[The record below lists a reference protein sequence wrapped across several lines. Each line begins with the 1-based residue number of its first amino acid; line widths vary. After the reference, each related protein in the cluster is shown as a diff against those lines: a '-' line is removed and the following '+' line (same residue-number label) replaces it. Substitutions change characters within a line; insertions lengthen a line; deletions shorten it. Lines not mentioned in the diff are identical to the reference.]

1 MPEAGHESVEEDRR
15 GSVSEGLAS
24 TSAASSSRAPDA
36 FLQSASELS
45 DKTNCQQEG
54 VNRRNHVPPA
64 PLRENA
70 HRVISNAK
78 KESALSTDRKARPRD
93 CFLHLAAR
101 QRQNICSR
109 RLFHQSALAE
119 RSAELVT
126 DFAFTTDESIQ
137 GVLSV

>member
-24 TSAASSSRAPDA
+24 TSAASSSRAPEA
-36 FLQSASELS
+36 FLQSASELA

-54 VNRRNHVPPA
+54 WIDKITLPQPRC
-64 PLRENA
+64 
-70 HRVISNAK
+70 AK
-78 KESALSTDRKARPRD
+78 MRTASSAMQEKIALSPDRKARPRD

-101 QRQNICSR
+101 QRQNVCSR
-109 RLFHQSALAE
+109 RLFHQSTLAE

-126 DFAFTTDESIQ
+126 DFAFTTYESIQ
-137 GVLSV
+137 RALSV

>member
-1 MPEAGHESVEEDRR
+1 MSEAGHESVEEDRR
-15 GSVSEGLAS
+15 GFVSERLFRVHLRRLQLESSRGLFAISVRTGRQNKLSVGGRES
-24 TSAASSSRAPDA
+24 TKSPQPRCAKMRTASSAM
-36 FLQSASELS
+36 QEKIVLS
-45 DKTNCQQEG
+45 
-54 VNRRNHVPPA
+54 P
-64 PLRENA
+64 
-70 HRVISNAK
+70 
-78 KESALSTDRKARPRD
+78 DRKARPRD

-119 RSAELVT
+119 RSAELVI

>member
-1 MPEAGHESVEEDRR
+1 MAPSPAGLFRVHLRR
-15 GSVSEGLAS
+15 LQFE
-24 TSAASSSRAPDA
+24 SSRRPLI
-36 FLQSASELS
+36 FLQSAAELA

-54 VNRRNHVPPA
+54 VNRRNHALPSPA
-64 PLRENA
+64 ARKMRTASSAMEEEIA
-70 HRVISNAK
+70 ISP
-78 KESALSTDRKARPRD
+78 DRKARPRD

-119 RSAELVT
+119 RSAELVA